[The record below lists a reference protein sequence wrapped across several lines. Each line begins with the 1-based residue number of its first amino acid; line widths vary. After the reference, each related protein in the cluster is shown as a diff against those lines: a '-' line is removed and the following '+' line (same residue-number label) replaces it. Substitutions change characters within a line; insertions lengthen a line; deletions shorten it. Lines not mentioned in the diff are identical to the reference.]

1 MTTLYVFGKN
11 GSRYAGIL
19 TQRAN
24 AYVTWRDA
32 ANALYAKLG
41 QGWTVVSA
49 EVL

>member
-11 GSRYAGIL
+11 GSRYAGIF
-19 TQRAN
+19 TQHAN
-24 AYVTWRDA
+24 AYTTWRDA

-41 QGWTVVSA
+41 HSWTVVAA